1 MNNSI
6 IEMWRKKKKYEK
18 DIKILKILVTKF
30 RIEYKQL
37 KSDLLKCDEK
47 RKKTRW
53 MESLGLVHHNR
64 VVLIFEFDS
73 ICMWVF
79 IENSK
84 TYMFN
89 NKYIKKMN
97 MFFFRNGL

>member
-37 KSDLLKCDEK
+37 KSDLLKCETN
-47 RKKTRW
+47 KKNTRW

-79 IENSK
+79 RK
-84 TYMFN
+84 TQEKHMLN
-89 NKYIKKMN
+89 NKITTQKKWTC
-97 MFFFRNGL
+97 FF